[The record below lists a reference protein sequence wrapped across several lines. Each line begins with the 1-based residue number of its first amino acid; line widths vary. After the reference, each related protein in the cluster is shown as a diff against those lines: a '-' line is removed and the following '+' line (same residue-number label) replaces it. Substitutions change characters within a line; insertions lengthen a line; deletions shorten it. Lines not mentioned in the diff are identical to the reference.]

1 MSRLPYLLQACFS
14 LESQGLVRLYSE
26 GQEKGA
32 LTACTAGGRA
42 GPEHWGRGHSAEVFA
57 CFLCRLWADLH
68 AAQPVSMATTASF
81 CSLVLGSHSNFVHA
95 DCTTQRGS
103 FFIRI
108 LLLCFLKP
116 LVL

>member
-1 MSRLPYLLQACFS
+1 MCFS
-14 LESQGLVRLYSE
+14 LESQGLVRLHAE

-32 LTACTAGGRA
+32 LTACTAGGELVLSIGVGVTA
-42 GPEHWGRGHSAEVFA
+42 QKFP
-57 CFLCRLWADLH
+57 CFLCRLWANLQ

-81 CSLVLGSHSNFVHA
+81 CSLVLGSHSNLVHA
-95 DCTTQRGS
+95 DCTTQRDS